1 MGGTAC
7 NGRNNARRVR
17 RGRLVGAP
25 ARPLMGLRVALTK
38 RRAQRMKQHYV
49 PVMYTKAWVDPDLAP
64 QRNLW
69 RYRPYQWPRSKGP
82 AAVGY
87 EEEFYD
93 VADLPAGADDVEG
106 ALGKMESTV
115 APHLY
120 KLRSGKAQ
128 LTPQEH
134 AEFSWF
140 VALLMTRTQLFRERS
155 NALVSETMKMGFRK
169 ALGTPGKLEE
179 LQIEHKVRTGET
191 LELERIREVIQ
202 AFLAGEVE
210 IVQSKAFAIKQMLEG
225 TEVFAKVFELLDW
238 HLLEAPDQLQFI
250 TSDQPVYKVNP
261 TGSVE
266 PADAMEVWFPISPRY
281 VVTGNF
287 RHDAPRHCIV
297 EPKVVALC
305 NRRQMVGA
313 REIYAAHRSE
323 NIKAAFDR
331 IVGKRGALVPLHRG
345 ATIPAPR
352 S

>member
-1 MGGTAC
+1 
-7 NGRNNARRVR
+7 
-17 RGRLVGAP
+17 
-25 ARPLMGLRVALTK
+25 
-38 RRAQRMKQHYV
+38 MKQHYV
-49 PVMYTKAWVDPDLAP
+49 PVMYTRAWVDPNLAP
-64 QRNLW
+64 QKDLW
-69 RYRPYQWPRSKGP
+69 RYLPNQLPRHKGP
-82 AAVGY
+82 KGVGY
-87 EEEFYD
+87 EEGFYD
-93 VADLPAGADDVEG
+93 AADRPAGADDVEG

-115 APHLY
+115 APHLC

-155 NALVSETMKMGFRK
+155 NALVSETMKVGFRK

-179 LQIEHKVRTGET
+179 LQTEYKVRTGET
-191 LELERIREVIQ
+191 LELERIREASQ
-202 AFLAGEVE
+202 AVVAGEVE
-210 IVQSKAFAIKQMLEG
+210 IVQTSKAFAIKQMLEG
-225 TEVFAKVFELLDW
+225 TEVLANVFELLDW

-250 TSDQPVYKVNP
+250 TSDQPVCKVDP

-266 PADAMEVWFPISPRY
+266 PGDAMEVWFPISPRY

-313 REIYAAHRSE
+313 REIYAAQRSE
-323 NIKAAFDR
+323 NIQAAFDH
-331 IVGKRGALVPLHRG
+331 IVGKREALVPLHR
-345 ATIPAPR
+345 
-352 S
+352 